1 MKIESYLKKR
11 LSLFIISF
19 TFIVLLTIG
28 STFAML
34 NSKSDKVNEGS
45 DLEIVYE
52 NKNNNL
58 MSSTIP
64 MTKEDGLINAIPNVI
79 HITNSKNY
87 NIKYSLKVTS
97 ENNNTLG
104 LNKMYYSINSSDVQ
118 LLSDSNDNIIYED
131 VIEPD
136 EVVTLNVR
144 VWVGLDLITNDDQG
158 KSLDLKYSII
168 EDK

>member
-1 MKIESYLKKR
+1 
-11 LSLFIISF
+11 
-19 TFIVLLTIG
+19 
-28 STFAML
+28 ML

>member
-104 LNKMYYSINSSDVQ
+104 FNKMYYSINSSDVQ